1 MYERL
6 IKRASTVVEVL
17 PYLRKFRK
25 KIIVIKYGGS
35 AMIDEEI
42 KDKVMQD
49 MVLLNFVGMYPI
61 IIHGGGKLITQKL
74 EKKKIKSKFIG
85 GVRQTSAE
93 AMQIVAKVLARVNK
107 KIVKQMKYHGGRA
120 IGFSGRKNKLIK
132 STIFTKS
139 GHDFG
144 FVGEIDNI
152 RKSKISK
159 ALKYWK
165 IPVIS
170 SIGVGSNNK
179 LYNINADA
187 AASAIASILKAEKL
201 IFMTDVRGVL
211 DKKGD
216 LVSVVTAKKASSMIN
231 RKVISG
237 GMIPKVNYGLKA
249 LKSGVENVHII
260 DGRIPRA
267 LLLEI
272 FTDSGIGTMIE
283 K

>member
-1 MYERL
+1 MGPFSLLLHRSHL
-6 IKRASTVVEVL
+6 KATFPSQFSFTRAGSIGQASTHSPHPSQASAL
-17 PYLRKFRK
+17 IYL
-25 KIIVIKYGGS
+25 
-35 AMIDEEI
+35 
-42 KDKVMQD
+42 
-49 MVLLNFVGMYPI
+49 
-61 IIHGGGKLITQKL
+61 
-74 EKKKIKSKFIG
+74 
-85 GVRQTSAE
+85 
-93 AMQIVAKVLARVNK
+93 
-107 KIVKQMKYHGGRA
+107 
-120 IGFSGRKNKLIK
+120 
-132 STIFTKS
+132 
-139 GHDFG
+139 
-144 FVGEIDNI
+144 
-152 RKSKISK
+152 
-159 ALKYWK
+159 